1 METQESNSNT
11 KLTTFSQDEATPSN
25 ISQGNEKQSGNILNK
40 DIVSRPL
47 LWGLVVFLVFFA
59 LVIGGV
65 SVYRMYQ
72 ANNSISDSDNI
83 SNTTETTTQQT
94 TTEVNNLP
102 VTTDTTKEASI
113 VESEIKAIDSD
124 LEGDIY
130 SDESL
135 GL

>member
-11 KLTTFSQDEATPSN
+11 KLTTFSQDEATQSN
-25 ISQGNEKQSGNILNK
+25 ISQVNEKQSGNILNK

-72 ANNSISDSDNI
+72 ANNSVSDSDNI

-94 TTEVNNLP
+94 TTEMNNLP